1 VRIGPS
7 SLHATSVIAKG
18 YQHPKF
24 RTDLKVSRQ
33 EITGE
38 VAYIVKIPETESYA
52 RYGELEFDLLSLADG
67 TRTPAEIAEALVEKH
82 PDSSVDEGD
91 VLEFLDNSDRGL
103 WERSPAERNLALLAK
118 IRDERKGYVGQ
129 SSALYMPV
137 TSWDPDKVL
146 DWLHPYVKWMF
157 TRGFVIFSIFLFIV
171 AAAIIGGDYNRI
183 SRDTTA
189 FYSFT
194 NKSFYDIWTFWLV
207 LFLISGIHEFGHGMA
222 CKHFGGEVHHMGFL
236 LIYFT
241 PAFYTDTTDQYLFP
255 SVAQR
260 EWVIFAGIWVELV
273 SCGLA
278 TIAWHLLPPGTLW
291 SDLAYKIIL
300 LSALTGVL
308 FNLNPLMK
316 FDGYYALAQ
325 YLRMDNLREDAF
337 AYARAWLGR
346 NVLLQD
352 VELPAAS
359 RRQRRI
365 YMLFAP
371 AAFLYSMM
379 VLVIVTLFV
388 KNVSVNHFG
397 DWGYVLTLGVV
408 YLMLRK
414 RLIHLLP
421 ALDRMRIRAREH
433 LLGWNMTR
441 MQKATFLAMA
451 GLIVLV
457 PLPTT
462 ISSNFML
469 EPIRRDEIRPPA
481 PGVVHEVLV
490 RTGEKVTE
498 GQAVARLASPTLE
511 AAQTRDESRLADVRR
526 ELVAAESSGDQA
538 RIGQAEQQ
546 SRQVGAQLADVQT
559 KLAGLDLRAAI
570 AGVVTTPEVDQKT
583 GLYLHEGE
591 TFAVVADVE
600 QLKARLLVI
609 DRDLQYVR
617 PGSEVKL
624 KLNAYPFHTFTG
636 RVAEIM
642 PAAAAARPIDEQLR
656 PERYGQDLTNYFS
669 VIVTLPNPQGVLREG
684 MTGEAKIYAPA
695 RPLVWQMGR
704 GLWRWAHSIMWW

>member
-18 YQHPKF
+18 YRRPKL

-33 EITGE
+33 EVTGE
-38 VAYIVKIPETESYA
+38 VAYIIKIPETESYA

-91 VLEFLDNSDRGL
+91 VLEFLDDSDRDL

-129 SSALYMPV
+129 SNMLYMPV
-137 TSWDPDKVL
+137 TSWDPDKAL
-146 DWLHPYVKWMF
+146 ERLHPYVKWMF

-183 SRDTTA
+183 SQDTAA

-194 NKSFYDIWTFWLV
+194 NKSFYDIWTFWVV
-207 LFLISGIHEFGHGMA
+207 LFFIGGVHEFGHGMA

-273 SCGLA
+273 ACAVA
-278 TIAWHLLPPGTLW
+278 TIAWHVLPPGTLW
-291 SDLAYKIIL
+291 SDLAYKVIL
-300 LSALTGVL
+300 LSALSGVL

-337 AYARAWLGR
+337 AYAQAWLQGT
-346 NVLLQD
+346 VLRQK
-352 VELPAAS
+352 VELPAGS
-359 RRQRRI
+359 KRQRRVYI
-365 YMLFAP
+365 LFAP
-371 AAFLYSMM
+371 AAFLYSMT

-388 KNVSVNHFG
+388 KNVFVNHFG

-408 YLMLRK
+408 YLLLRK
-414 RLIHLLP
+414 KLEHLLP
-421 ALDRMRIRAREH
+421 ALDLMKIRAREH
-433 LLGWNMTR
+433 LLRWNMTR
-441 MQKATFLAMA
+441 TQKAAFAAVA

-462 ISSNFML
+462 VSSNFTL
-469 EPIRRDEIRPPA
+469 GPIRRVEIRPPA
-481 PGVVHEVLV
+481 PGIIQEVLV
-490 RTGEKVTE
+490 KTDESVAA
-498 GQAVARLASPTLE
+498 GQTLARLASPTLDE
-511 AAQTRDESRLADVRR
+511 AEISYQSRLAAIQRD
-526 ELVAAESSGDQA
+526 LLAAESAGDQT

-546 SRQVGAQLADVQT
+546 ARQVEAQLAEVRS
-559 KLAGLDLRAAI
+559 KLSGLDLRSAI
-570 AGVVTTPEVDQKT
+570 PGVVTTPEVKQKA
-583 GLYLHEGE
+583 GVYLHSGE
-591 TFAVVADVE
+591 TFAEVADLN
-600 QLKARLLVI
+600 QLKARILVI
-609 DRDLQYVR
+609 DRDLQFVR
-617 PGSEVKL
+617 PGSEVEL
-624 KLNAYPFHTFTG
+624 KLNAYPFRTFTG
-636 RVAEIM
+636 HVAEIM

-656 PERYGQDLTNYFS
+656 PERYGQDLTNYFA
-669 VIVTLPNPQGVLREG
+669 VIVTLPNPQGLLREG

-695 RPLVWQMGR
+695 RPLAWQMTR
-704 GLWRWAHSIMWW
+704 GLWRWGRSIVWW